1 MFESHL
7 GPVSKR
13 ASFKYSRLE
22 YGVFTAVD
30 VCVIMWPLSVEDGS
44 EEGTEQSHEQR
55 DGEGGGEAAH
65 PRQPALVHVEPVR
78 LPLHQRDE
86 LRVQP
91 LPVEVVDGVL
101 EGVFVSLLA
110 HAFVTSGLEAS
121 ALDWHT
127 LQQRG
132 ELDNPQHS
140 FKMFSTLTYEVLSS
154 HLCVLLKALGV

>member
-1 MFESHL
+1 M
-7 GPVSKR
+7 
-13 ASFKYSRLE
+13 
-22 YGVFTAVD
+22 
-30 VCVIMWPLSVEDGS
+30 EDGS
-44 EEGTEQSHEQR
+44 EEDAENGHEHG
-55 DGEGGGEAAH
+55 DGDGGREAGDASKTTF
-65 PRQPALVHVEPVR
+65 VHVKPVW
-78 LPLHQRDE
+78 LPLHQALE
-86 LRVQP
+86 LRVQS
-91 LPVEVVDGVL
+91 LSVKVVDGIL